1 MRDRGFVLVN
11 ALVLVA
17 ALAASAVFLL
27 AQAELGRVR
36 LMASRT
42 SAQLSLHLDAAEALA
57 VTRLDAAADGQP
69 DHLGRAWARSMQ
81 NVALDT
87 GEISI
92 QIQDL
97 QGRFN
102 LNWLTNPSN
111 TAASA
116 AFDRLLNSLGVSDQ
130 DGATIRAFLQPGGPS
145 NTSAFLRVD
154 PPLDPVGGAL
164 LMVQQLDQ
172 LPGLSERA
180 RARLRPHLTAL
191 PGDSRLNPN
200 TATQDVLT
208 AFLPRLTSPRIA
220 QLIAQRSRQPF
231 PSTEAFLIA
240 AQLAISEDPDAP
252 EPEEDEL
259 LAQHLS
265 VSSEWFGLEAVAT
278 LDGHHA
284 SRIAVLHREGVPVQ
298 TKTEWR
304 MTTRP

>member
-1 MRDRGFVLVN
+1 M
-11 ALVLVA
+11 
-17 ALAASAVFLL
+17 
-27 AQAELGRVR
+27 
-36 LMASRT
+36 
-42 SAQLSLHLDAAEALA
+42 
-57 VTRLDAAADGQP
+57 
-69 DHLGRAWARSMQ
+69 
-81 NVALDT
+81 
-87 GEISI
+87 
-92 QIQDL
+92 
-97 QGRFN
+97 
-102 LNWLTNPSN
+102 
-111 TAASA
+111 
-116 AFDRLLNSLGVSDQ
+116 SDQ

-265 VSSEWFGLEAVAT
+265 VSSEWFGLEAFAT